1 MKNFLLSISLVVFS
15 FFVPIGGMILAIII
29 SVGIDTILGTWASIK
44 AGKSFSSKSFYR
56 IFQKTFIFVM
66 ALCGT
71 FVLDKY
77 LLNKIMMLLV
87 DVEYLATNVLAIT
100 IVFNEAISVNEN
112 IKGITGV
119 SISERF
125 LKLLKAVKT
134 TKKQIDTIKE

>member
-1 MKNFLLSISLVVFS
+1 MKKFLLSISLVVFS
-15 FFVPIGGMILAIII
+15 FFVPIGNMILAIII
-29 SVGIDTILGTWASIK
+29 SVGIDTIIGTWASIK

-112 IKGITGV
+112 IKGIIGV

-125 LKLLKAVKT
+125 LKLLKTVKT